1 VLLEEMRGQI
11 QVVLEVVAAGTE
23 RTDRLAAQM
32 ADGFRQVNAGFVAV
46 AARFDKVDARF
57 AAIDSRFD
65 RVDARFEAVDA
76 RLDKVD
82 SRFEA
87 VDAQLDAVRAD
98 IADLASVVARKAD
111 ASALTALEQRVTLL
125 ERGARA

>member
-1 VLLEEMRGQI
+1 MIARRRSPRRPKPSPSPPTGSDYTAVLLEEMRGQI

-87 VDAQLDAVRAD
+87 VDAQRG
-98 IADLASVVARKAD
+98 
-111 ASALTALEQRVTLL
+111 
-125 ERGARA
+125 ER